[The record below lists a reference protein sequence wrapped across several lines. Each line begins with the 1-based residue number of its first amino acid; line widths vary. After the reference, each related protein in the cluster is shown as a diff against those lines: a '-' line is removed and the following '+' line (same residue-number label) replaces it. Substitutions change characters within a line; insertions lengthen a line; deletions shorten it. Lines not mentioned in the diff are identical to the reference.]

1 MFIFYTVSI
10 SIQEFSFLLLL
21 CESFANSTNDALV
34 FIQGVKG
41 NSAYYTHLLPI
52 GVLFKLYASLCSL
65 LKQRITVNQKFGKM
79 YYILKTINNIR
90 QRNFF
95 ATFNAWV
102 H

>member
-1 MFIFYTVSI
+1 MLHLEKKKKNELMFSLANHRVYFFYTVSI

-52 GVLFKLYASLCSL
+52 GVLFKLY
-65 LKQRITVNQKFGKM
+65 V
-79 YYILKTINNIR
+79 
-90 QRNFF
+90 
-95 ATFNAWV
+95 
-102 H
+102 